1 MKLKKILAGLLATV
15 MVVSLLPAMLFAV
28 SATDTKLAGE
38 AIYSRLFNENP
49 ASYAFDDD
57 LSTYAK
63 TYGLNEWGEKPAQ
76 NQYVGYKFPVSV
88 TLTSVHVQANAV
100 ETQYA
105 EWEPVTALQF
115 SEDGEAW
122 VNAYVFDHTA
132 AIDVTVTSDQFTA
145 DVADLTINYARINRY
160 IEKNPTEDIVPD
172 SGHTA
177 YWQTL
182 SVYDLAFYGSNS
194 VPVASFALTV
204 DGQPIQAG
212 NKLTATITAENNV
225 DGFTSGKAVITYN
238 ANAFEFDAVS
248 SDLQVVSNENGVLS
262 LAFNKAEPVQGN
274 GATLGTVTFT
284 INKEAFSGS
293 YDFGLTLS
301 DVKNGENDVIVLSN
315 GCSATVEGEDEAF
328 YNLGTYAYNEEV
340 VLIDTDYTPVNKRE
354 FISIVLEVKGLE
366 GGKLKLGGVYVN
378 ANGIESNNSGNITEG
393 ETFPKDSYITEDGF
407 YVLEIGSYWAQWAA
421 TTFNSI
427 KKLAI
432 NQADTRVGQTEFVPS
447 SENSDAEPTITYH
460 ALCIGKI
467 DRTVN
472 YYDTD
477 EESILYTANITGGT
491 TSRDKANLI
500 ALKTVD
506 DYYESETVPVK
517 ESTIP
522 KTSYEFDGW
531 MDSEGNLVS
540 IAYTDMDLYPHFKFI
555 DNRPIYTITL
565 KNYDDTEFAKVEV
578 RENDVIKYTGKNPKK
593 PSTETN
599 SYDFTG
605 WNTALDGTG
614 EALTEETVA
623 TGDAVYYAQ
632 YVETERRY
640 DVTFMAED
648 KETELYEVRVD
659 KNAAATIP
667 EELIPEKEATAEYTY
682 TFEKWVDAEGKE
694 VDLSKVAT
702 DLVVYASYKATENK
716 YTVTFM
722 DDDKETKLDEVKV
735 SFGGKAEVA
744 EPTKEETNGY
754 TYKFVQW
761 VDAEGKP
768 ADLSKIEADMTVYAE
783 WETTLVKFSD
793 VEKGKWYYT
802 AVDYAY
808 SNGILAGMSQTE
820 FGINN
825 ETTRA
830 MLVAVLYRQEGSP
843 SVEGIKNPFT
853 DVPEKEYYY
862 NAVLWAYDNEV
873 VFGLTD
879 TTFGPNEKITREQL
893 AAILYRY
900 AKDVKKY
907 DVSYDTKLSLS
918 VFEDKNDISSYAQE
932 PIKFG
937 MDKGYISGSKDN
949 GILKMNPKKGTT
961 RAEMASMVMRFLEA
975 EHTPAK

>member
-1 MKLKKILAGLLATV
+1 MNDTRPEYDIVFENEDGTVLQSTKVREGEKIEYKGETPKKASDDQYSYEFAGWSPALAEDATATAAATYTATYTQTERKYDVVFMDDDKQTKLGEVRVSLNGDAEAAFEEAYDLPTKAETDQYIYTFDKWVDADGAEVDLTKVAADMTVYASYKAEEKEGETPDPLAGIDNLIEE
-15 MVVSLLPAMLFAV
+15 PI
-28 SATDTKLAGE
+28 TK
-38 AIYSRLFNENP
+38 N
-49 ASYAFDDD
+49 
-57 LSTYAK
+57 
-63 TYGLNEWGEKPAQ
+63 
-76 NQYVGYKFPVSV
+76 
-88 TLTSVHVQANAV
+88 
-100 ETQYA
+100 
-105 EWEPVTALQF
+105 
-115 SEDGEAW
+115 
-122 VNAYVFDHTA
+122 
-132 AIDVTVTSDQFTA
+132 
-145 DVADLTINYARINRY
+145 
-160 IEKNPTEDIVPD
+160 
-172 SGHTA
+172 
-177 YWQTL
+177 
-182 SVYDLAFYGSNS
+182 
-194 VPVASFALTV
+194 
-204 DGQPIQAG
+204 
-212 NKLTATITAENNV
+212 
-225 DGFTSGKAVITYN
+225 
-238 ANAFEFDAVS
+238 
-248 SDLQVVSNENGVLS
+248 
-262 LAFNKAEPVQGN
+262 
-274 GATLGTVTFT
+274 
-284 INKEAFSGS
+284 
-293 YDFGLTLS
+293 
-301 DVKNGENDVIVLSN
+301 
-315 GCSATVEGEDEAF
+315 
-328 YNLGTYAYNEEV
+328 YNEEA
-340 VLIDTDYTPVNKRE
+340 VLFESEEGLLTGSEDYKQIT
-354 FISIVLEVKGLE
+354 IVFEVKGLNGGQLWLNGLYLE
-366 GGKLKLGGVYVN
+366 GNGNNCNNQGAPRQDANFQKSRLITKDGLYSIVVGVGYTDWQKNYFEKLTKVGLNVKGTYSASYAIGKDADALSAAWIA
-378 ANGIESNNSGNITEG
+378 ANPGKAYQQWIESLKSETERG
-393 ETFPKDSYITEDGF
+393 TVTEYIKDGKAVEPET
-407 YVLEIGSYWAQWAA
+407 A
-421 TTFNSI
+421 
-427 KKLAI
+427 
-432 NQADTRVGQTEFVPS
+432 
-447 SENSDAEPTITYH
+447 PTITYQ
-460 ALCIGKI
+460 ALYLGSYNQTIEYYSEKSNLLDTQNVTIKGGQSTALLNPVA
-467 DRTVN
+467 TV
-472 YYDTD
+472 D
-477 EESILYTANITGGT
+477 SLYTG
-491 TSRDKANLI
+491 
-500 ALKTVD
+500 
-506 DYYESETVPVK
+506 ETPVK
-517 ESTIP
+517 NSTMAN
-522 KTSYEFDGW
+522 TAYEFDGW
-531 MDSEGNLVS
+531 QDAEGNIVS
-540 IAYTDMDLYPHFKFI
+540 QVWDNIQLYPHFKFI

-605 WNTALDGTG
+605 WNTALNGTG

-768 ADLSKIEADMTVYAE
+768 ADLSKVEADMTVYAE

-907 DVSYDTKLSLS
+907 DVSYDTRLSLS